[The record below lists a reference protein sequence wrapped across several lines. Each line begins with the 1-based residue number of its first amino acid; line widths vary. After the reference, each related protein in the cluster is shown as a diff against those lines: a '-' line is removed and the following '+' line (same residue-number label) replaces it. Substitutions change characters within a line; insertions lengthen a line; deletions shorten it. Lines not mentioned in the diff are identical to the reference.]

1 MPHVVYYVA
10 ASLDGYI
17 ADCEGSVDWLSDATD
32 PDEGDYGY
40 AAFYATV
47 DALVMGRTTY
57 DQVRG
62 FGAWP
67 YVGRPTFVFTHTP
80 PEHAARDHPDV
91 TFVAG
96 DPAELLGTLH
106 DDATVWLVGGGRL
119 AASFRAAGLLDELYL
134 TVLPILLG
142 DGVPLFQAGEPQ
154 TLLTLT
160 DATPYASGVV
170 QLRYLAAPPGA

>member
-17 ADCEGSVDWLSDATD
+17 ADAQGGIDWLSDATD

-67 YVGRPTFVFTHTP
+67 YAGRPAFVFTHTP
-80 PEHAARDHPDV
+80 PEHATHDHPEV
-91 TFVAG
+91 TFVGG
-96 DPAELLGTLH
+96 DPAEVLARF
-106 DDATVWLVGGGRL
+106 DDAATVWLVGGGRL
-119 AASFRAAGLLDELYL
+119 AASFQAAGLLDELYL

-142 DGVPLFQAGEPQ
+142 DGVPLLPVGGPQ

-170 QLRYLAAPPGA
+170 QLRYRPRSS